1 MEPLT
6 TAEPSSA
13 GGMEV
18 VPGKAPLLVTLP
30 HTGTIVPD
38 KLLSGMVS
46 RERALIDTDWHIHE
60 LYGFV
65 GEFGA
70 AKLL

>member
-1 MEPLT
+1 MIPDR
-6 TAEPSSA
+6 
-13 GGMEV
+13 
-18 VPGKAPLLVTLP
+18 LLA
-30 HTGTIVPD
+30 
-38 KLLSGMVS
+38 GMVS

>member
-6 TAEPSSA
+6 TAEPSLA
-13 GGMEV
+13 DGMEIV
-18 VPGKAPLLVTLP
+18 SGNAPLLVTFP
-30 HTGTIVPD
+30 HTPTIVPD
-38 KLLSGMVS
+38 ELLSGMVS